1 MTEKHNNYS
10 TGQKERWA
18 NMSAEERASVQAA
31 MKAGQKKA
39 RQKKTMSSKKSIDNM
54 NNKFE
59 IAKKLSVVMA
69 LAGGRENVIR
79 LMDIV
84 ELFQEE
90 QG

>member
-1 MTEKHNNYS
+1 
-10 TGQKERWA
+10 
-18 NMSAEERASVQAA
+18 
-31 MKAGQKKA
+31 
-39 RQKKTMSSKKSIDNM
+39 MSSKKSIDSM

-59 IAKKLSVVMA
+59 IAKKLAVVMA

>member
-1 MTEKHNNYS
+1 MINKDNNFS
-10 TGQKERWA
+10 AGQKARWD
-18 NMSAEERASVQAA
+18 NMSQEERESMQAK

-39 RQKKTMSSKKSIDNM
+39 NKRKNMSSKKNIDNM

-69 LAGGRENVIR
+69 MAGGRENVIR

-90 QG
+90 EG

>member
-1 MTEKHNNYS
+1 
-10 TGQKERWA
+10 
-18 NMSAEERASVQAA
+18 
-31 MKAGQKKA
+31 
-39 RQKKTMSSKKSIDNM
+39 MSSKKSIDSM